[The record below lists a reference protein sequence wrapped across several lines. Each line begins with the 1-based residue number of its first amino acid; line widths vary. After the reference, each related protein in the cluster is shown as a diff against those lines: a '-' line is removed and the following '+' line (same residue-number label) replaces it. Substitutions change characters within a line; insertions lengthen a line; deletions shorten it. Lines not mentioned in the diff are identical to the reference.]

1 MHLIRYIWNIMQF
14 MRQFISL
21 IWQLRRMHPPT
32 FLQKC
37 IYMTFPRKKKKK
49 NRQVEIVKYHFRMPN
64 FFFINILSGPI
75 LRHLQQISNLI
86 DFFLKV
92 TLKIYTSSQMA
103 KLSNLLKTTFC
114 KEEPENVNFAWK
126 LNKENQRDRMLQL
139 YIPHRCHIYIWDRT
153 WNKYHTRYILQTL
166 IFHLVFISHRK

>member
-1 MHLIRYIWNIMQF
+1 MKYYAIYEAVYFTNMAIKKNASPNISPKVHLYDF
-14 MRQFISL
+14 SE
-21 IWQLRRMHPPT
+21 
-32 FLQKC
+32 
-37 IYMTFPRKKKKK
+37 KKKKK